1 MTLLAALALLVP
13 QASSDPDPTLALVGA
28 CVLPMDSE
36 RVLEDHTV
44 LVRGQRIV
52 RVGPR
57 AAVPVPPGATRIEA
71 GGRFLIPGLC
81 DAHVHVMDEG
91 DLLVYLANGV
101 TTIRNL
107 KGLPW
112 HVELRERIAA
122 GELLGPRLLTSGPFV
137 NEPQVTSV
145 DDVQRVVAEQL
156 EVGYDMLKI
165 HGPLSLAA
173 YEALLEEG
181 ALAGLPVIGHAPRNL
196 PIEAV
201 LERRGQ
207 VEIAH
212 AEEYLYT
219 YFDRLAEVTPEAIEA
234 IAKATAEAGI
244 TVTPNLV
251 AFRSIVRQIE
261 DLERELARPEMAWVA
276 PPIGRSFQPDLNRYR
291 RSFRPADAPGMA
303 ARYALLER
311 FTLALAQ
318 AGVRLL
324 AGSDAMNPVCVP
336 GFSLQEELRL
346 LVAAGLTP
354 YQALRAASANAGAF
368 LGDGS
373 GLVAEGAPADLVLL
387 VANPLEDIERASAI
401 EGVVARGRWLP
412 KEELARGLEERAELY
427 AREQAFMAR
436 VDPRDLSA
444 AQAQREAA
452 RAADP
457 RAFLYRAEG
466 LESLAL
472 ACGSIDNWS
481 GSRVLAEWAVA
492 DFPQRWTAWVRLA
505 EACEALDDLPVAR
518 TALARACELR
528 PGDARLAGKR
538 AALGD

>member
-1 MTLLAALALLVP
+1 MSFLALLTLLSP
-13 QASSDPDPTLALVGA
+13 QVSSAPAPELALVGA
-28 CVLPMDSE
+28 RVLPMDSP

-44 LVRGQRIV
+44 LVRAGRIV
-52 RVGPR
+52 RVGPS
-57 AAVPVPPGATRIEA
+57 ASVEVPPGATRIEA
-71 GGRFLIPGLC
+71 KGRFLVPGLC

-112 HVELRERIAA
+112 HVELRERIAS
-122 GELLGPRLLTSGPFV
+122 GEVLGPRLLTSGPFV
-137 NEPQVTSV
+137 NEPQVRSV
-145 DDVQRVVAEQL
+145 EDVQRTVAEQL
-156 EVGYDMLKI
+156 EAGYDMLKI

-196 PIEAV
+196 AIEAV

-207 VEIAH
+207 LEIAH

-219 YFDRLAEVTPEAIEA
+219 YFDRLDEVDEAAIES

-251 AFRSIVRQIE
+251 AFHSIVRQIE
-261 DLERELARPEMAWVA
+261 DLERELARPEMAFVA
-276 PPIGRSFQPDLNRYR
+276 PPIGRSFQPDMNRYR
-291 RSFRPADAPGMA
+291 RSFSSADAPGMA
-303 ARYALLER
+303 GRYALLER
-311 FTLALAQ
+311 FTKALAT

-354 YQALRAASANAGAF
+354 YEALRAATASAGAF

-373 GLVAEGAPADLVLL
+373 GVVAEGAPADLVLL
-387 VANPLEDIERASAI
+387 AANPLEAIERAAAI
-401 EGVVARGRWLP
+401 EGVVVRGRWLP
-412 KEELARGLEERAELY
+412 KEELERGLEERRELY
-427 AREQAFMAR
+427 AREQAFMGR
-436 VDPRDLSA
+436 VHPTDLGA
-444 AQAQREAA
+444 ALAFRAEA
-452 RAADP
+452 RAQDP
-457 RAFLYRAEG
+457 EAFLYRPEG
-466 LESLAL
+466 LESLTLACATIGNGAGARAL
-472 ACGSIDNWS
+472 AEC
-481 GSRVLAEWAVA
+481 AVA
-492 DFPQRWTAWVRLA
+492 EFPGRWTAWVRLA
-505 EACEALDDLPVAR
+505 EACTAVEDLPAAR
-518 TALARACELR
+518 AALARACELR
-528 PGDARLAGKR
+528 PGDERLAR
-538 AALGD
+538 QLAALPE